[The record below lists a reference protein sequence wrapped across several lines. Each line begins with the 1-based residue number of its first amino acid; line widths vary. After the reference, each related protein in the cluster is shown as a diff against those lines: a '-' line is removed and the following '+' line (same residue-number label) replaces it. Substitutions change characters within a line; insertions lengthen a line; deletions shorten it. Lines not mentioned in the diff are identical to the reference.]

1 MTMIIKEIY
10 MSNTMYYLK
19 GRKFCDHKLLRT
31 YFSDFGP
38 KSQKFDPENKVW
50 MSQSQKNVLLNTV

>member
-1 MTMIIKEIY
+1 

-19 GRKFCDHKLLRT
+19 GRKFCNHELLRT
-31 YFSDFGP
+31 YFSDFGR

-50 MSQSQKNVLLNTV
+50 MSQSQKEVLLNTA